1 MKSIRQ
7 IEAGAV
13 MGHGQGWYSEFE
25 RGQRGATAEELQN
38 LAKLFKSN
46 LRSWELENKE
56 PADA

>member
-38 LAKLFKSN
+38 LAKL
-46 LRSWELENKE
+46 LQVE
-56 PADA
+56 PSILGAGKQGTC